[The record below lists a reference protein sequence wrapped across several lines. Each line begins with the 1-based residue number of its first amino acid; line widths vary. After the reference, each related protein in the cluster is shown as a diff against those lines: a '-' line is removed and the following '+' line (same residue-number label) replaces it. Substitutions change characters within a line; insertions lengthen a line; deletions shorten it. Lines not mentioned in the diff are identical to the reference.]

1 MKKTILMNTETL
13 DNDLIISEKN
23 IKAGESFPLHWHD
36 YFELEIIISGCIE
49 HTHNQQKYIA
59 TAGNAYLMSY
69 YDFHSFKAIT
79 DAHLIGIRFND
90 TVLCGELTAFI
101 SMGIHKFNCMY
112 DKSELENIIEQLNK
126 IAKENEGGQLFSRQI
141 IINTVS
147 ELVISIIRK
156 SDVNKEKTM
165 PRLIQQVVTYLYM
178 HFREDTVSLQCL
190 SKQLNVSAN
199 YLGSLFQSTT
209 GTFFREYLN
218 MLRLKY
224 ACRLLLSSDLSV
236 KEVAYASGYKTN
248 EHFLRSFKNK
258 LGMTPSEYRHN
269 ISEDNSDIIIEN
281 FIENENND
289 ILKINKTL
297 FAFEE

>member
-147 ELVISIIRK
+147 ENRTSTK
-156 SDVNKEKTM
+156 KK
-165 PRLIQQVVTYLYM
+165 
-178 HFREDTVSLQCL
+178 QC
-190 SKQLNVSAN
+190 
-199 YLGSLFQSTT
+199 
-209 GTFFREYLN
+209 R
-218 MLRLKY
+218 
-224 ACRLLLSSDLSV
+224 DLSNRWSHTFICIFGRIPFHCNAFRNSLMFRQTISV
-236 KEVAYASGYKTN
+236 RYFKAQRV
-248 EHFLRSFKNK
+248 HF
-258 LGMTPSEYRHN
+258 SES
-269 ISEDNSDIIIEN
+269 I
-281 FIENENND
+281 
-289 ILKINKTL
+289 
-297 FAFEE
+297 